1 MRIVSGK
8 WRGKRIMAPK
18 NLPTRPTTDFGK
30 EGLFNLL
37 NNRFYFEDLRVL
49 DLFSGTGNIS
59 YEFAS
64 RGSEDITCVDQN
76 RDCVRFI
83 TKTAESLGTE
93 FSVVQGDALQFV
105 RRASTSYDVVFAD
118 PPYDFEHYEELARTI
133 IDKGLLRPDGE
144 AIIEHSDQTD
154 LSHLPGFM
162 EHRRYGHVNFSF
174 FMRPEELEA
183 DQED

>member
-8 WRGKRIMAPK
+8 WRGKRITAPK

-30 EGLFNLL
+30 ESLFNIL

-49 DLFSGTGNIS
+49 DLSQERVTFRTNLLLEERKRLSLWI
-59 YEFAS
+59 
-64 RGSEDITCVDQN
+64 C

-83 TKTAESLGTE
+83 AKTAEEIGANIQT
-93 FSVVQGDALQFV
+93 VQSDALQWV
-105 RRASTSYDVVFAD
+105 RRNATQYDIVFAD
-118 PPYDFEHYEELARTI
+118 PPYEWEHYEDLAKGI
-133 IDKGLLRPDGE
+133 IDQKMLAEGGE

-154 LSHLPGFM
+154 LSHLPGFT

-174 FMRPEELEA
+174 FSNPEEIE
-183 DQED
+183 ED